1 MASTLVFN
9 VRRQEPILIAPAKP
23 TPHEFKPLSDIDDQ
37 ESLRCQVPTIHIYRN
52 HPFVRGRILTQFL
65 KYALAEALVF
75 YYPLA
80 GRLRERPARKLVVEC
95 TGEGILF
102 IEAEADI
109 ALDELGDA
117 PQPPFPYFDELL
129 YDVPGSGHILNS
141 PLLLIQ
147 LTNLT
152 CGGFIIGLRFNHAI
166 CDTTGAAQFMRA
178 VVEMGLGASA
188 PSIPPVWEREL
199 LNARNPPRVTC
210 HHPEFEDLPQPT
222 RVDAGLPPKQML
234 HRSFFFGA
242 GDIAS
247 LRKLLPPHLSST
259 TTTFELLTACLWR
272 CRTIA
277 IRSDPGEE
285 VKVILVVNARS
296 KFSPPLPS
304 GYYGSVTA
312 SPAAVSPAGKLCRSP
327 LEYAVELVKEAKVRV
342 TQEYMQSV
350 ADLMVVKGRPAKTA
364 VRSWVVSDLTRVGS
378 KDVADF
384 GSGAPVY
391 SGPGKAFV
399 WENGMAASFFLP
411 FRNGK
416 GKDQEGILVPFC
428 LSAEEMERFSTE
440 IEIMLN
446 GKEEYKEGEV
456 VVESPVTVAMS

>member
-1 MASTLVFN
+1 MASTPVFN
-9 VRRQEPILIAPAKP
+9 VRRQEPVLIAPAKP
-23 TPHEFKPLSDIDDQ
+23 TPHEFEPLSDIDDQ

-52 HPFVRGRILTQFL
+52 HPFVRGRISSNM
-65 KYALAEALVF
+65 
-75 YYPLA
+75 PLQRHSSSTTRLQA
-80 GRLRERPARKLVVEC
+80 GLQRPARKLVVEC

-109 ALDELGDA
+109 ALDQLRDA

-152 CGGFIIGLRFNHAI
+152 CGGFIICLRFNHAI
-166 CDTTGAAQFMRA
+166 CDTNGAAQFMCA

-188 PSIPPVWEREL
+188 PSILPVWNREL

-222 RVDAGLPPKQML
+222 RVDAVHPPKQLL

-242 GDIAS
+242 GHISS
-247 LRKLLPPHLSST
+247 LRKLLPPHLRST

-277 IRSDPGEE
+277 IRSDPEEE

-312 SPAAVSPAGKLCRSP
+312 SPAAVSPAGKRSP
-327 LEYAVELVKEAKVRV
+327 VEYAVELVKEAKARV

-364 VRSWVVSDLTRVGS
+364 VRSWVVSDLRRVGS

-384 GSGAPVY
+384 GSGEPVY
-391 SGPGKAFV
+391 SGLGKAFV
-399 WENGMAASFFLP
+399 WENAMAGSAYLP

-416 GKDQEGILVPFC
+416 GKDQEGILVPVC

-440 IEIMLN
+440 IEIMMN
-446 GKEEYKEGEV
+446 GKEEYKEEEV
-456 VVESPVTVAMS
+456 VVECPVTVAMS